1 MIDSDFLNCQQMVYI
16 YITFDLWMKD
26 TFKKKLK
33 CLVTLVNLA
42 FTSDF
47 HQACKLCCV

>member
-1 MIDSDFLNCQQMVYI
+1 MVYI
-16 YITFDLWMKD
+16 NITFDLWMKD